1 MIKTIKVTNIT
12 DIPRIEDAVPHKGGI
27 SDCEYE
33 ESEDEEFFSRNK
45 LMRKMSKKE
54 EKEFPMV
61 AADSVICQSYY
72 TARVEKCN
80 GCRFAVDGCE
90 KVFYMSAG

>member
-1 MIKTIKVTNIT
+1 MIKTIETTKIA
-12 DIPRIEDAVPHKGGI
+12 DIPRIEDVVPYKGGLF
-27 SDCEYE
+27 DCEYE
-33 ESEDEEFFSRNK
+33 EDEDEEFFSRNK

-54 EKEFPMV
+54 EKEFPII
-61 AADSVICQSYY
+61 AAGSVICQSYY